1 MRIKTLQTLAVT
13 LLVSLSAGCITP
25 LDTSKQGQPQ
35 GAASSKV
42 IKVDYTGFTVWLDCK
57 RRGAVKFQ
65 YNAQHDTGNLPRSK
79 NFYLDPKIPAGCQQ
93 TSSKGY
99 NQGYDRGHLVPAN
112 HLDYSKQAVHETNSM
127 ANILPQAAS
136 MNRGAWLLTEE
147 IVECYR
153 DIDELLVIGGVMWGD
168 NADDDYFISDHRVAT
183 PDAFWKVVIRGS
195 GEDERAIAWIVPN
208 LDEATMDQ
216 LDTYIVSIDELEK
229 MTGEK
234 IPVADYVKH
243 EPEPASWLIP
253 HGCDRGLIQP
263 GTYSGSGLCVRDF
276 NKPVSI
282 PPSHTYSPV
291 T

>member
-1 MRIKTLQTLAVT
+1 MRIKTLRTLAVS

-25 LDTSKQGQPQ
+25 LEISKQDQPQ
-35 GAASSKV
+35 GSAPPKV
-42 IKVDYTGFTVWLDCK
+42 IQVDYTGFTVWLDCQ

-99 NQGYDRGHLVPAN
+99 KQGYDRGHLVPAN
-112 HLDYSKQAVHETNSM
+112 HLDYSKQAIRETNSM
-127 ANILPQAAS
+127 VNILPQAAS

-153 DIDELLVIGGVMWGD
+153 DIDELLVIGGVIWGD
-168 NADDDYFISDHRVAT
+168 NADDDYFVADHGVAT
-183 PDAFWKVVIRGS
+183 PDAFWKVVIRGT
-195 GEDERAIAWIVPN
+195 GDDERAIAWVVPN

-229 MTGEK
+229 MTGGK

-243 EPEPASWLIP
+243 EAEPASWLVP
-253 HGCDRGLIQP
+253 HGCDRG
-263 GTYSGSGLCVRDF
+263 
-276 NKPVSI
+276 
-282 PPSHTYSPV
+282 
-291 T
+291 